1 MSRNLIN
8 NTITSELNQ
17 KKSIETGYRI
27 TTESEL
33 IPLELVGFVP
43 INQTDFY
50 DITKFIVGINYI
62 RLEFD
67 PWGNKKEHRSFPIAK
82 KIEQQKT
89 DKLIIDNTF
98 VLIPNLD
105 NNTQTSL
112 KLYQKYF
119 GTISGNIEKN
129 KSNLLKTK
137 EFILEDENL
146 YYILKENE
154 MSFSRGNKIF
164 GISDYFLCL
173 CSYIN
178 PITGKLEYVIKQPDE
193 LIITLQKNK

>member
-119 GTISGNIEKN
+119 GTISGNIER
-129 KSNLLKTK
+129 TK
-137 EFILEDENL
+137 AT
-146 YYILKENE
+146 Y
-154 MSFSRGNKIF
+154 
-164 GISDYFLCL
+164 
-173 CSYIN
+173 
-178 PITGKLEYVIKQPDE
+178 
-193 LIITLQKNK
+193 

>member
-8 NTITSELNQ
+8 NTITNELNQ
-17 KKSIETGYRI
+17 KKSIETGCRI

-33 IPLELVGFVP
+33 ISLELVGFIP
-43 INQTDFY
+43 MNQIDFY

-67 PWGNKKEHRSFPIAK
+67 AWGNKKEHRFFPIAK
-82 KIEQQKT
+82 KIDKLKVN
-89 DKLIIDNTF
+89 KLIIDDNF
-98 VLIPNLD
+98 ISILNLD
-105 NNTQTSL
+105 SASKTSL
-112 KLYQKYF
+112 KLYQQYF
-119 GTISGNIEKN
+119 GTVNGNIEKSKN
-129 KSNLLKTK
+129 NLLKTK
-137 EFILEDENL
+137 EFIFEDENL

-154 MSFSRGNKIF
+154 MSFSRGNKIL

>member
-62 RLEFD
+62 RFEFD
-67 PWGNKKEHRSFPIAK
+67 IWGNKKEHRFFPITK
-82 KIEQQKT
+82 KIEQLKA

-98 VLIPNLD
+98 VHIPNLD

-119 GTISGNIEKN
+119 GTVNGNIEKS
-129 KSNLLKTK
+129 KSNLLKTN
-137 EFILEDENL
+137 EFILTDENL

-164 GISDYFLCL
+164 GISNYFLCL

-193 LIITLQKNK
+193 LIITLQKDK

>member
-8 NTITSELNQ
+8 NTIIGELKQ
-17 KKSIETGYRI
+17 KKSIETGCRI

-33 IPLELVGFVP
+33 ISLELVGFVP

-67 PWGNKKEHRSFPIAK
+67 AWGNKKEHHFFPIAK
-82 KIEQQKT
+82 KIEQLKT
-89 DKLIIDNTF
+89 NKLIIDNTF
-98 VLIPNLD
+98 VHISNLD
-105 NNTQTSL
+105 NNTKTNL

-119 GTISGNIEKN
+119 GTTNGNIENSK
-129 KSNLLKTK
+129 KKLLNTN

-154 MSFSRGNKIF
+154 MSFSRENKIF

-178 PITGKLEYVIKQPDE
+178 PIIGKLEYVIKQPDE